1 MNSMKLPNKVKIV
14 DVTARDGIEGIMHA
28 VPVELRVELID
39 RLTDAGLPAIEIG
52 EFVNPKVI
60 PATALTD
67 QVARL
72 INPKLGVE
80 YSAFVPNMRGFTDA
94 QKAGVKQITL
104 FASATEAFSRANINC
119 SIEES
124 FTRFQPVI
132 KAAQQN
138 EIRVRGALSMVAGC
152 PLEGAVAVKAV
163 SKLAAR
169 LHDLGCYEIC
179 LADTIGAGTPR
190 SIQAVIQACIDDGVP
205 AAKLTAHFH
214 DTFGMALVNCFAAMQ
229 IGVSII
235 ETAAGGLG
243 GCPNAPG
250 ASGNLATE
258 NLVYLLNGLGV
269 ETGVD
274 LNRVIDTGKWI
285 CKKLG
290 KPIDSKVSDA
300 IAIFKHLDIRYQKLA
315 TF

>member
-1 MNSMKLPNKVKIV
+1 
-14 DVTARDGIEGIMHA
+14 MHA
-28 VPVELRVELID
+28 VPVDLRVELID

-60 PATALTD
+60 PAAARTNR
-67 QVARL
+67 VARL
-72 INPKLGVE
+72 IKPQPGVE
-80 YSAFVPNMRGFTDA
+80 YSVFVPNMRGFTNARD
-94 QKAGVKQITL
+94 AGVKRITL

-124 FTRFQPVI
+124 FTRFRPVI

-138 EIRVRGALSMVAGC
+138 KIKVRGALSVVAGC
-152 PLEGAVAVKAV
+152 PLEGAVAAKTVAD
-163 SKLAAR
+163 LAAR
-169 LHDLGCYEIC
+169 FHNLGCYEIC
-179 LADTIGAGTPR
+179 LADTIGVGTPHL
-190 SIQAVIQACIDDGVP
+190 IQNIIQACVDNGVP

-214 DTFGMALVNCFAAMQ
+214 DTFGMALVNCFAAMKM
-229 IGVSII
+229 GVSII
-235 ETAAGGLG
+235 ETATGGLG

-274 LNRVIDTGKWI
+274 LKRVIDIGRWI
-285 CKKLG
+285 CNKLE
-290 KPIDSKVSDA
+290 KPVDSRVNDA
-300 IAIFKHLDIRYQKLA
+300 MRVFGNCGRPCFGFHV
-315 TF
+315 

>member
-1 MNSMKLPNKVKIV
+1 MNAMKLPDKVKIV
-14 DVTARDGIEGIMHA
+14 DVTARDGIEGIMRA
-28 VPVELRVELID
+28 IPVRVRVELID
-39 RLTDAGLPAIEIG
+39 RLTDTGLPAIEIG

-60 PATALTD
+60 PAVALTD

-72 INPKLGVE
+72 IRLKPGVE
-80 YSAFVPNMRGFTDA
+80 YSVFVPNIRGFTDA
-94 QKAGVKQITL
+94 KEAGVKRITL

-132 KAAQQN
+132 EAAQQN
-138 EIRVRGALSMVAGC
+138 EIRVRGALSVVAGC
-152 PLEGAVAVKAV
+152 PLEGTVAANAV

-169 LHDLGCYEIC
+169 FHDLGCYEIC
-179 LADTIGAGTPR
+179 LADTIGVGTPH

-205 AAKLTAHFH
+205 AAQLTAHFH
-214 DTFGMALVNCFAAMQ
+214 DTFGMALVNCFAAMHK
-229 IGVSII
+229 GVSII
-235 ETAAGGLG
+235 ETATGGLG

-300 IAIFKHLDIRYQKLA
+300 MRVFKNRDIRYQRLA
-315 TF
+315 TS

>member
-1 MNSMKLPNKVKIV
+1 MKLPDKVKIV
-14 DVTARDGIEGIMHA
+14 DVTARDGIEGIKRA
-28 VPVELRVELID
+28 IPVRLRVELID

-60 PATALTD
+60 PAVAQTD
-67 QVARL
+67 RVARL
-72 INPKLGVE
+72 INPKNGVE
-80 YSAFVPNMRGFTDA
+80 YSALVPNMRGFADA
-94 QKAGVKQITL
+94 KEAGVRRITL

-138 EIRVRGALSMVAGC
+138 KIRVRGALSVVAGC

-169 LHDLGCYEIC
+169 LHNSGCYEIC
-179 LADTIGAGTPR
+179 LADTIGAGTPH

-205 AAKLTAHFH
+205 VAKLTAHFH

-229 IGVSII
+229 KGVSII

-274 LNRVIDTGKWI
+274 LNRVINTGKWI
-285 CKKLG
+285 CNKLD
-290 KPIDSKVSDA
+290 KPTDSKVSDA
-300 IAIFKHLDIRYQKLA
+300 IDIFKHPDIRSQRLA
-315 TF
+315 IS